1 MVLPYGFYSLT
12 YAMRV
17 MTIPNQL
24 CADEL
29 LDACDRVANMYG
41 DGRHFDPQAADEDDD
56 DDVLASYA
64 AWRANHDEEPYLPQV
79 LNSDVFLLSNWDALN
94 DALNGALLFIIEET
108 AYRLT
113 GSEKAQLTKLYKKM
127 KGLLYDL

>member
-24 CADEL
+24 CTDEL

-41 DGRHFDPQAADEDDD
+41 DGQVFNLQAADEQVGNVIDN
-56 DDVLASYA
+56 YA
-64 AWRANHDEEPYLPQV
+64 VWISEHDEEPYLPQV
-79 LNSDVFLLSNWDALN
+79 LINHTLLLSNWDAIN
-94 DALNGALLFIIEET
+94 EELLGIIDQT
-108 AYRLT
+108 ADLRS
-113 GSEKAQLTKLYKKM
+113 GSDKGQLTKLYKKI

>member
-12 YAMRV
+12 YTMRV

-24 CADEL
+24 CTDEL

-41 DGRHFDPQAADEDDD
+41 DGQAFNLQAADEQMGNVIDT
-56 DDVLASYA
+56 YA
-64 AWRANHDEEPYLPQV
+64 IWISEHDEEPYLPQV
-79 LNSDVFLLSNWDALN
+79 LNNNTLLLSNWDAIN
-94 DALNGALLFIIEET
+94 DELLGIIDQT
-108 AYRLT
+108 ADLRS
-113 GSEKAQLTKLYKKM
+113 GSDKAQLTKLYKKI